1 MVGGLPHPGQRQ
13 YHVFANGSL
22 PKFVVQ
28 YSLGSTFQYGPVT
41 PDPAES
47 RRWYGLAAQNKTAP
61 ASYRAMAAKALK
73 EMDAPSQAEAEKA
86 KAAKPLTKTDA
97 LLAAVESG
105 DIAKVE
111 ALLAAGARVNSTGT
125 EFGQTPLGVAASRD
139 YMPMVQYLLAHGADV
154 KLRDNYG
161 GTALHTVGWD
171 ATIYSPPG
179 GDPEIVRLLISK
191 GADPNSKDNN
201 GNTPLHELV
210 RTGDS
215 KHVEVANALLSA
227 DADVNA
233 RNENGETP
241 LITLLKV
248 EADCSSMF
256 KLAAALPNIDALMR
270 AGTDLSIKD
279 KDGNT
284 ALSLTQDIRKNCSSR
299 GDSPADLAAS
309 RSAVATLTRLM
320 TRGTAKK

>member
-1 MVGGLPHPGQRQ
+1 MRKAADHN
-13 YHVFANGSL
+13 FAL
-22 PKFVVQ
+22 AQ

-41 PDPAES
+41 PNPAES

-73 EMDAPSQAEAEKA
+73 EMDAPPQAEAEKA
-86 KAAKPLTKTDA
+86 KDAKPLTKTDA

-111 ALLAAGARVNSTGT
+111 ALLAGGARVNSTGT

-248 EADCSSMF
+248 EAGCSSMF

-279 KDGNT
+279 KDGNS

-299 GDSPADLAAS
+299 GDSPEDLAAS

-320 TRGTAKK
+320 ARGTAKK